1 MLPLMLMAAEAV
13 TPQAPKIDPA
23 LQAEFWRAQ
32 AQFIALKAE
41 FDIKDA
47 AVKATIAKLQKV
59 CGDKHQLTD
68 NNGLQCVPKEEPK
81 K

>member
-1 MLPLMLMAAEAV
+1 MLPLMLLAAEAV
-13 TPQAPKIDPA
+13 TPQAPKIDPT

-32 AQFIALKAE
+32 AQFVAVKAE
-41 FDIKDA
+41 FDAKDN
-47 AVKATIAKLQKV
+47 AVKAALAKLQKV
-59 CGDKHQLTD
+59 CGDKYQLAD